1 MYVYIYV
8 YIYIPSKKKK
18 KYILGN
24 ERNIYGQHML
34 KPDQIIA
41 NEQSSIQ
48 SASAI
53 SSSVKLPTTSTPK
66 EKTDQIDSAPKP
78 NPFPSISSD
87 DLIPVE
93 SIPSLYNDLNT
104 DDELA
109 EINRMEEKIFKMPSP
124 KRSHRTR
131 KSRRDR
137 SGSSRRLRSRN
148 RDNNYKF
155 SDEESDHQQ
164 QHVSSPTEI
173 WGVGRHGGT
182 DRRSSDYSPIP
193 PPPLSLSR
201 ESSGGGAF
209 ARYSRVPSYRLD
221 LNDAN
226 VTFYLPLSNWETGD
240 FLFLSYSF
248 SPYLSRST
256 TIFA

>member
-1 MYVYIYV
+1 MCYTCTRCLLCSTCNIKHSTMLVYVCV
-8 YIYIPSKKKK
+8 YIPSKKKTKKKKTIITTTIIIPTRKKK
-18 KYILGN
+18 KYWETNGTG
-24 ERNIYGQHML
+24 GQHML

-78 NPFPSISSD
+78 NPSFPSISSD

-93 SIPSLYNDLNT
+93 SIPSLYTDLNT

-124 KRSHRTR
+124 KRSYRTR

-155 SDEESDHQQ
+155 SDDESDHH
-164 QHVSSPTEI
+164 HVSSPTEI
-173 WGVGRHGGT
+173 
-182 DRRSSDYSPIP
+182 
-193 PPPLSLSR
+193 
-201 ESSGGGAF
+201 
-209 ARYSRVPSYRLD
+209 
-221 LNDAN
+221 
-226 VTFYLPLSNWETGD
+226 
-240 FLFLSYSF
+240 
-248 SPYLSRST
+248 
-256 TIFA
+256 